1 MIQSI
6 NESLQNP
13 KQGEPVWGIT
23 RLYPQQGGWS
33 VEEYLALDTNILIEY
48 VDGCLEFLPMP
59 SMDHQWIAGVL
70 YRMFFEAITGQGLG
84 RVYFAPAR
92 VQVPGTKFR
101 EPDVVCILARNQSR
115 IGKQYT
121 ETADLVVEV
130 VSPDDP
136 ARDWETKRAEYAAA
150 GIAEYWIADPRDRT
164 LTILTLDEQ
173 KRAYRQ
179 AGRHTTS
186 ETAQSLLIDGLTID
200 VNQVFRE

>member
-33 VEEYLALDTNILIEY
+33 VEEYLALDTNIRIEY
-48 VDGCLEFLPMP
+48 VNGCLEFPPMP
-59 SMDHQWIAGVL
+59 TEDHQWIAGIL
-70 YRMFFEAITGQGLG
+70 YRLLFREIAERGLG
-84 RVYFAPAR
+84 RVYMMGYR
-92 VQVPGTKFR
+92 VQVPNGKFR

-121 ETADLVVEV
+121 AAADLVVEV

-136 ARDWETKRAEYAAA
+136 ARDLETKRAEYAAA

-173 KRAYRQ
+173 ERAYHQ
-179 AGRHTTS
+179 AGRYTTS
-186 ETAQSLLIDGLTID
+186 ETAQSLLIDGFTVEVSQIFSD
-200 VNQVFRE
+200 